1 MSRLIQ
7 STLAQFD
14 PNRVAAQA
22 AANRIDGPPPGNATP
37 GAEAMD
43 APFEAVVIR
52 DEGGFDPAGEGLPVP
67 GLGVDPNQINRTNN
81 GAPGNW
87 AEATVPLEIPVDE
100 EYGPYGPEGPGGDA
114 PAAAGGELAGA
125 AEGAGDIAGIGGAAL
140 FGPDGRPLDPI
151 AIAGQMLLQDR
162 TRDGRRIQLNLP
174 PLTEL
179 MGVDAG
185 ALDTGAWRNLIERQV
200 NRTAL
205 PAADRE
211 VIMRYFEAMMR
222 EPAE

>member
-7 STLAQFD
+7 NTLAQFD
-14 PNRVAAQA
+14 PNRVAAQPG
-22 AANRIDGPPPGNATP
+22 ANYNDGPPPGNATP

-67 GLGVDPNQINRTNN
+67 GLGVNPNQINQTNN

-87 AEATVPLEIPVDE
+87 AEANAAMETPIDE
-100 EYGPYGPEGPGGDA
+100 EYGPGGPDGGGEPG
-114 PAAAGGELAGA
+114 AAGGELAGA
-125 AEGAGDIAGIGGAAL
+125 AEGAGDIAGVGGAAL

-174 PLTEL
+174 PLTTL

-222 EPAE
+222 EPTE